1 MKEPKLIRLFHAVL
15 ERKDMIKFFINLWA
29 NFQKC
34 FLNDSMWMMYLK
46 GLRNTILISIGACL
60 LGLFIGIV
68 VTCVRVAPKN
78 NPIIKV
84 LDKICSIYVTII
96 RGTPVVLQL
105 FICYFVL
112 FIGIRSDRLFGI
124 PETEGV
130 IVAIV
135 AFGFNSG
142 AYMSEILR
150 GGINAVDKGQMEAG
164 RSLGLS
170 WIQTFIRIILPQS
183 LKSAIPTMFNEFI
196 TLIKETSVAGYVGI
210 LDLTKIQ
217 TYITTQTM
225 ELFTP
230 LILIAIIYLII
241 VLALEQAQKR
251 IEKRLTKDGR

>member
-1 MKEPKLIRLFHAVL
+1 
-15 ERKDMIKFFINLWA
+15 MIEFFVEFGE

-34 FLNDSMWMMYLK
+34 FLSNNMWLMYLK
-46 GLRNTILISIGACL
+46 GLRNTLFISIGACL
-60 LGLFIGIV
+60 LGLLIGIV
-68 VTCVRVAPKN
+68 VPCFRIAPKT
-78 NPIIKV
+78 NPIVKV
-84 LDKICSIYVTII
+84 LDKICGVYVTVI

-112 FIGIRSDRLFGI
+112 LIGIRSDRLFGI
-124 PETEGV
+124 EETEGV

-135 AFGFNSG
+135 TFGFNSG

-170 WIQTFIRIILPQS
+170 WMQTFIRIILPQS
-183 LKSAIPTMFNEFI
+183 LKSAIPTIFNEFI

-210 LDLTKIQ
+210 VDLTKIQ
-217 TYITTQTM
+217 TYVTVQTM
-225 ELFTP
+225 ELFMP
-230 LILIAIIYLII
+230 LILIAVIYLVI

-251 IEKRLTKDGR
+251 IEKELNKGDR

>member
-1 MKEPKLIRLFHAVL
+1 MS
-15 ERKDMIKFFINLWA
+15 FFIDLWA

-34 FLNDSMWMMYLK
+34 FLSDKMWLMYLK
-46 GLRNTILISIGACL
+46 GLRNTLFISVGACL
-60 LGLFIGIV
+60 LGLIIGIV
-68 VTCVRVAPKN
+68 VTAIRIAPKN
-78 NPIIKV
+78 NPVVKI
-84 LDKICSIYVTII
+84 LDKVCGAYVTVI

-112 FIGIRSDRLFGI
+112 FIGIRSERLFGI
-124 PETEGV
+124 QETEGV
-130 IVAIV
+130 IVAIIT
-135 AFGFNSG
+135 FGFNSG

-170 WIQTFIRIILPQS
+170 WLQTFIRIILPQS

-210 LDLTKIQ
+210 VDLTKIQ
-217 TYITTQTM
+217 TYVTVQTM
-225 ELFTP
+225 ELFMP

-251 IEKRLTKDGR
+251 IEKTLAKGDR

>member
-1 MKEPKLIRLFHAVL
+1 
-15 ERKDMIKFFINLWA
+15 MIDFFVNLWA
-29 NFQKC
+29 DFQKC
-34 FLNDSMWMMYLK
+34 FLSDNMWLMYLK
-46 GLRNTILISIGACL
+46 GLRNTLFISIGACL
-60 LGLFIGIV
+60 LGLLIGIV
-68 VTCVRVAPKN
+68 VTCIRIAPKN
-78 NPIIKV
+78 HPIVKV
-84 LDKICSIYVTII
+84 LDKICGVYVTVI

-112 FIGIRSDRLFGI
+112 LIGIRSEQLFGI
-124 PETEGV
+124 KETEGV
-130 IVAIV
+130 VVAIV
-135 AFGFNSG
+135 TFGFNSG

-170 WIQTFIRIILPQS
+170 WMQTFFRIILPQA

-217 TYITTQTM
+217 TYVTVQTM
-225 ELFTP
+225 ELFMP
-230 LILIAIIYLII
+230 LILIALIYLII

-251 IEKRLTKDGR
+251 IEKTLAKGER

>member
-1 MKEPKLIRLFHAVL
+1 
-15 ERKDMIKFFINLWA
+15 MIEFFVEFWE

-34 FLNDSMWMMYLK
+34 FLSNNMWLMYLK
-46 GLRNTILISIGACL
+46 GLRNTLFISIGACL
-60 LGLFIGIV
+60 LGLLIGIV
-68 VTCVRVAPKN
+68 VTCIRIAPKT
-78 NPIIKV
+78 NPIVKV
-84 LDKICSIYVTII
+84 LDKICGVYVTVI

-112 FIGIRSDRLFGI
+112 LIGIRSDRLFGI
-124 PETEGV
+124 EETEGV

-135 AFGFNSG
+135 TFGFNSG

-170 WIQTFIRIILPQS
+170 WMQTFIRIILPQS
-183 LKSAIPTMFNEFI
+183 LKSAIPTIFNEFI

-210 LDLTKIQ
+210 VDLTKIQ
-217 TYITTQTM
+217 TYVTVQTM
-225 ELFTP
+225 ELFMP
-230 LILIAIIYLII
+230 LILIAVIYLVI

-251 IEKRLTKDGR
+251 IEKELNKGDR

>member
-1 MKEPKLIRLFHAVL
+1 
-15 ERKDMIKFFINLWA
+15 MIEFFVELWA
-29 NFQKC
+29 DFQKC
-34 FLNDSMWMMYLK
+34 FLSDNMWLMYLK
-46 GLRNTILISIGACL
+46 GLRNTLFISIGACL
-60 LGLFIGIV
+60 LGLLIGIV
-68 VTCVRVAPKN
+68 VTCIRIAPKTH
-78 NPIIKV
+78 PAVKV
-84 LDKICSIYVTII
+84 LDKICGVYVTVI

-112 FIGIRSDRLFGI
+112 FIGIRSEQLFGI
-124 PETEGV
+124 KETEGV
-130 IVAIV
+130 VVAIV
-135 AFGFNSG
+135 TFGFNSG

-170 WIQTFIRIILPQS
+170 WMQTFIRIILPQA

-210 LDLTKIQ
+210 VDLTKIQ
-217 TYITTQTM
+217 TYVTIQTM
-225 ELFTP
+225 ELFMP

-251 IEKRLTKDGR
+251 IEKTLAKGER